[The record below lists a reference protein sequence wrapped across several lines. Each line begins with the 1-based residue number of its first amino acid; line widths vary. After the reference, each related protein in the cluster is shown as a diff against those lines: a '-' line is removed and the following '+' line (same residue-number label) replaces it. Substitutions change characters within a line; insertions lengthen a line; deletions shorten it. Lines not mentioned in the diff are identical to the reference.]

1 MKNMTPAGT
10 ALLAALRSDVDRLV
24 SSEPDVIADKYD
36 SIHQMR
42 VATRRLR
49 SVMRSYKKVLPAT
62 EGSEIRTEL
71 KWLATLLGEPRD
83 AEVLAERFGN
93 LLSIQPDDLVIGPLE
108 DRLVGTQ
115 RRRYEAGHAV
125 VVEALDS
132 KRYRNLRS
140 RLEEL
145 VISNLDS
152 KLADAPAT
160 DVFTECLTRDYER
173 VRQDVRMQFAA
184 SAEDRIEALH
194 DVRKS
199 AKALRYSGEAAAAV
213 LGEPASQV
221 ASAAKSLQT
230 VLGDWR
236 DAAEA
241 QAHIA
246 EVAAQ
251 ARAAGEDLFAYG
263 VLHHTEGVAAEN
275 FLAGYRPAL
284 DVLTT
289 ECAILR

>member
-1 MKNMTPAGT
+1 MMKTPAGA

-24 SSEPDVIADKYD
+24 SSEPDVLADKHD

-49 SVMRSYKKVLPAT
+49 SVMRSYKKILPAA
-62 EGSEIRTEL
+62 EASPIRNEL

-83 AEVLAERFGN
+83 AEVLAERFEN
-93 LLSIQPDDLVIGPLE
+93 LLSVQPDELVVGPVA
-108 DRLVGTQ
+108 DRLVNAQ
-115 RRRYEAGHAV
+115 RQRYAVGHAV
-125 VVEALDS
+125 VVEALGS
-132 KRYRNLRS
+132 QRYLALRS

-145 VISNLDS
+145 VITPLES
-152 KLADAPAT
+152 KNADAPAT
-160 DVFTECLTRDYER
+160 RVFTECLTRDYER

-221 ASAAKSLQT
+221 SAAAKSLQT

-241 QAHIA
+241 QAHIL
-246 EVAAQ
+246 EAAGK

-263 VLHHTEGVAAEN
+263 VLHHTEGIAAEN
-275 FLAGYRPAL
+275 FLSGYRPAL